1 MIFVRKKKYDEVCDE
16 VCGAMLAISKVVD
29 ALALDL
35 VRERKRRA
43 EQEELNRMLTAD
55 GEKAF
60 EEIQVE
66 RRRADHFQS
75 RCEIYEDAA
84 KDAGM
89 EFVPD
94 EDGFFRLREKHYS
107 AEKAGEKRGAWAERL
122 KNWP

>member
-1 MIFVRKKKYDEVCDE
+1 MIFVRKKKYDD
-16 VCGAMLAISKVVD
+16 VCGAMLALSKVVD

-35 VRERKRRA
+35 VRERKRRE
-43 EQEELNRMLTAD
+43 EQEAMNRKLTEE
-55 GEKAF
+55 GKKAL
-60 EEIQVE
+60 EEIQIE
-66 RRRADHFQS
+66 HRRADQFQE

-94 EDGFFRLREKHYS
+94 ADGFFRLREKHYR
-107 AEKAGEKRGAWAERL
+107 AEKAGEKRETWAERL

>member
-1 MIFVRKKKYDEVCDE
+1 MMIFVRRKKYDE
-16 VCGAMLAISKVVD
+16 VCGAMLALSKVVD

-43 EQEELNRMLTAD
+43 EQEDMSRKLTAE
-55 GEKAF
+55 GKKAL
-60 EEIQVE
+60 EEIQIE
-66 RRRADHFQS
+66 RRRADQFQA

-84 KDAGM
+84 KDAGL

-94 EDGFFRLREKHYS
+94 ADGFFRLQEKHYS
-107 AEKAGEKRGAWAERL
+107 AEKAGEKRETWAERL

>member
-1 MIFVRKKKYDEVCDE
+1 MIFVRKKKYDEVC
-16 VCGAMLAISKVVD
+16 GAMVALSKVVD

-35 VRERKRRA
+35 VRERKRRE
-43 EQEELNRMLTAD
+43 EQEDMSRKLAEAL
-55 GEKAF
+55 
-60 EEIQVE
+60 EEIQIE
-66 RRRADHFQS
+66 RRRADQFQG

-107 AEKAGEKRGAWAERL
+107 AEKAGEKREKWAERL